1 MGSPDGR
8 EVEVVLPWNGTPVG
22 LMGRVTSLFARKVV
36 EEVEG
41 PADKDALL
49 RTLGL
54 ERGGPVDPAH
64 MIEDVDYYRFL
75 ERVAEV
81 DSNPTTVPLRAG
93 AAMRCDDYGAF
104 GLAWKSATTLRGS
117 YNRAERY
124 ALVLTSV
131 SIYEVEPTYDG
142 AFMHLRRDGER
153 RLGLRLSNEATLAS
167 IAAISREVASIPFRA
182 REVHVKHAAPRSI
195 ADHEAYFGCPVHF
208 GSDRDALLVS
218 EQTLR
223 TPNKLGDAS
232 IAGFFDA
239 HLEAEVDRLDGLVTL
254 DHQVRD
260 LVTTALSEGVPLL
273 SEVASRLAM
282 SGRTLQR
289 RLADQGCSFQ
299 VLVEES
305 RRDLAKRLLRDT
317 DFSLTEVA
325 FMTGFSEQSALTRA
339 FKRWVGRTPGAFRDD
354 SRAGGDPS

>member
-1 MGSPDGR
+1 M
-8 EVEVVLPWNGTPVG
+8 
-22 LMGRVTSLFARKVV
+22 

-54 ERGGPVDPAH
+54 ERGGPVDPAD
-64 MIEDVDYYRFL
+64 MIEESEYYDFL
-75 ERVAEV
+75 ERVAAV
-81 DSNPTTVPLRAG
+81 DTDPTTVPLRVG

-117 YNRAERY
+117 YDRAERY
-124 ALVLTSV
+124 ALILTSV
-131 SIYEVEPTYDG
+131 SMYEVEPTFGG
-142 AFMHLRRDGER
+142 AFLRLHREGER

-167 IAAISREVASIPFRA
+167 IVQISREVASSPFRPE
-182 REVHVKHAAPRSI
+182 EVHIKHPAPDSV
-195 ADHEAYFGCPVHF
+195 AEHEAYFGCRVHF
-208 GSDRDALLVS
+208 GSDQDALRVS
-218 EQTLR
+218 ERALR
-223 TPNKLGDAS
+223 TPNKLGDAG

-239 HLEAEVDRLDGLVTL
+239 HLAAEVDKLDDSIGLDRRV
-254 DHQVRD
+254 HD
-260 LVTTALSEGVPLL
+260 LVSTSLSEGVPLL

-289 RLADQGCSFQ
+289 RLAEQGASFQ
-299 VLVEES
+299 ELVDES

-317 DFSLTEVA
+317 DFSLIEVA

-339 FKRWVGRTPGAFRDD
+339 FKRWVGCTPGAFRAE
-354 SRAGGDPS
+354 SRSGADRP